1 MMKPEMTD
9 EMCETVNAAIRIIV
23 EQCTTYSDCK
33 HCPFNIGMGCL
44 FALSPHTWKEMDIQ
58 EKRKCQN
65 SILTL

>member
-23 EQCTTYSDCK
+23 EQCTIYSDCK

-44 FALSPHTWKEMDIQ
+44 FALSPHTWKEMDI
-58 EKRKCQN
+58 
-65 SILTL
+65 